1 MSFSKGDGGRR
12 SDNLRPGTGVLGAN
26 GDDKCD
32 EGGEMDGAGARG
44 VVWSDV
50 GDSSF
55 TLVQN

>member
-1 MSFSKGDGGRR
+1 MSFSKGDGCRR

-26 GDDKCD
+26 GDDRCD
-32 EGGEMDGAGARG
+32 EGEMDGAGASG

-55 TLVQN
+55 TLVRN